1 MVQKGHE
8 MIKATSRGIATLV
21 AATVLVGTA
30 LVATPSFGS
39 TTTLTVWENYGTE
52 QNATA
57 LKNLAKAF
65 TVENPSIKVN
75 VVSEPAS
82 NYFSLLQ
89 AAAISHNGP
98 DMAVMWTGLYSLQY
112 SSFLSNLTGQVPA
125 ADLAKMEGLSW
136 MSPGLNAAKGPLV
149 MPLESQFYIGFYNK
163 KLFAQAGIKS
173 VPKDWTQL
181 FQACTALKK
190 IGVTPFT
197 YGNGGQ
203 ALGAEFYPW
212 YDASYMMIGNY
223 SVAQW
228 KGLYS
233 GAIKWTS
240 PANVAA
246 LANWHKLFTSGCT
259 NPDVLTKTN
268 NIQDFETGKAAMLMD
283 GTWDTQQYTNAM
295 GKNVAAFVPPF
306 STKPIKGVVQFPGD
320 GISEMSYSAHKAAD
334 AKFLTFMTTAKAASI
349 INAAGLIPDI
359 AGTTTSNPVNQ
370 QMLNFVTK
378 QHLVAYP
385 MLDNVTQ
392 VNVVNAGSTELPT
405 VLSGQTTPLAALK
418 KMQSVWSQ
426 LPSAQRGSKYAG

>member
-1 MVQKGHE
+1 MKI
-8 MIKATSRGIATLV
+8 MRKRGVSAVV
-21 AATVLVGTA
+21 AATVLTGTV
-30 LVATPSFGS
+30 LVSTPSWGSS
-39 TTTLTVWENYGTE
+39 TTTLTIWENYGTE
-52 QNATA
+52 QNAVA

-65 TVENPSIKVN
+65 TAQNPSIKIN
-75 VVSEPAS
+75 VVSQPAS

-89 AAAISHNGP
+89 SRAITHNGP

-112 SSFLSNLTGQVPA
+112 SSFLVNLKGGVPA

-136 MSPGLNAAKGPLV
+136 MSPSLNASKGPLV
-149 MPLESQFYIGFYNK
+149 MPLETQFYIGFYNK
-163 KLFAQAGIKS
+163 SLFARAGIKS
-173 VPKDWTQL
+173 VPTDWSQL
-181 FQACTALKK
+181 FSACTALKK

-212 YDASYMMIGNY
+212 YDMSYMMIGNY
-223 SVAQW
+223 SVNQW

-233 GAIKWTS
+233 GSIKWTA
-240 PANVAA
+240 PANVTA
-246 LANWHKLFTSGCT
+246 LANWAKLKSMGCT

-283 GTWDTQQYTNAM
+283 GTWDTQVYTQKM

-306 STKPIKGVVQFPGD
+306 SVKPIKGVVQFPGD
-320 GISEMSYSAHKAAD
+320 GISAMSYSTHKAD
-334 AKFLTFMTTAKAASI
+334 DMKFLDFMTTAKAATI

-359 AGTTTSNPVNQ
+359 KGTSTSNPVNQ

-378 QHLVAYP
+378 QHMTAYP

-392 VNVVNAGSTELPT
+392 VNVVNAGNTELPT
-405 VLSGQTTPLAALK
+405 VLSGQATPTAALTQMAK
-418 KMQSVWSQ
+418 IWSQ
-426 LPSAQRGSKYAG
+426 LPASQRGAQYAG